1 VTASQQ
7 ELDEL
12 RSAIRK
18 FLQTRLPESELCHIA
33 DGKQLDVDLWSEM
46 NAALGIHSLA
56 IPEEFGGDGA
66 GLPVMSVV
74 FEELARAVA
83 PVPYFSSFVA
93 TQALVLSGDDRH
105 CQSLLPRFAE
115 GTSRPTIAVAERDGS
130 WDAALISTRAQPGD
144 EGTWTLTGVKNWVPD
159 GIGADVIL
167 VLARTTAG
175 PTLFI
180 VDPTSD
186 GATLEP
192 MRVLDETRP
201 LATLQLQNTP
211 AQLVGR
217 EGAGGQLLS
226 RLLDVATL
234 ALSAE
239 QVGIAQ
245 RCLEMSVEYA
255 QVRTQFGRPIGS
267 FQAVKHLC
275 AEMLAQVELARAAT
289 DDAVHDAEEGHSTA
303 AVAAAAAHLTC
314 CTAAMYVA
322 KETIQVL
329 GGIGFT
335 WDHPAHVYFRR
346 AAASQLL
353 LGGPAV
359 NHERLLERMGI

>member
-1 VTASQQ
+1 MTASQQ

-18 FLQTRLPESELCHIA
+18 FLQMRLPDSELCHVA
-33 DGKQLDVDLWSEM
+33 DGKQLDVDLWSEI
-46 NAALGIHSLA
+46 NAALGIHSLS
-56 IPEEFGGDGA
+56 IPERFGGDGA

-93 TQALVLSGDDRH
+93 TQALLLSGDDDQ
-105 CQSLLPRFAE
+105 CQRLLPRFAE
-115 GTSRPTIAVAERDGS
+115 GVGRPTVAVAERDGS
-130 WDAALISTRAQPGD
+130 WDAALINTRAQPGAD
-144 EGTWTLTGVKNWVPD
+144 GSWNLTGVKNWVPD
-159 GIGADVIL
+159 APGADVIL
-167 VLARTTAG
+167 VVARTTAG
-175 PTLFI
+175 PTLFS
-180 VDPTSD
+180 VDPTTD
-186 GATLEP
+186 GVALEP

-201 LATLQLQNTP
+201 LATLQLQDAP
-211 AQLVGR
+211 AELVGR
-217 EGAGGQLLS
+217 EGAGGHLLS
-226 RLLDVATL
+226 RLLDITVL

-245 RCLEMSVEYA
+245 RCLEISVEYA
-255 QVRTQFGRPIGS
+255 KVRTQFGRPIGS

-275 AEMLAQVELARAAT
+275 AEMLAQVEMARAAA
-289 DDAVHDAEEGHSTA
+289 DDAVRVAQEGHNTA

-314 CTAAMYVA
+314 GAAAMYVA

-359 NHERLLERMGI
+359 SHERLLERMGI

>member
-1 VTASQQ
+1 MTVSQQ
-7 ELDEL
+7 ELDEF
-12 RSAIRK
+12 RSAVRK
-18 FLQTRLPESELCHIA
+18 FLQTRLPDSELCRVA

-46 NAALGIHSLA
+46 NAALGLHSLA
-56 IPEEFGGDGA
+56 IPEQFGGDGA

-93 TQALVLSGDDRH
+93 TQALLLSGDDEQCKR
-105 CQSLLPRFAE
+105 LLPRLAE
-115 GTSRPTIAVAERDGS
+115 GMSRPTIAVAERDGS
-130 WDAALISTRAQPGD
+130 WDAALVGTRAQPAGD
-144 EGTWTLTGVKNWVPD
+144 GRWTLTGVKNWVPD
-159 GIGADVIL
+159 ALGADVIL

-186 GATLEP
+186 GAALEP

-201 LATLQLQNTP
+201 LATLRLKNTP
-211 AQLVGR
+211 AELVGR

-239 QVGIAQ
+239 QVGIAS

-255 QVRTQFGRPIGS
+255 RVRTQFGRPIGS

-289 DDAVHDAEEGHSTA
+289 DDAVQQAAEGHSTA
-303 AVAAAAAHLTC
+303 GVAAAAAHLTC

-359 NHERLLERMGI
+359 SHERLLERMGI